1 MNIPLSKQGVKE
13 SDIEPIAEG
22 TVGYMGIGVEIDL
35 RTADKNDVIEILKKS
50 F

>member
-1 MNIPLSKQGVKE
+1 MLKQGIKK

-22 TVGYMGIGVEIDL
+22 TVGYMAIGVEIDL
-35 RTADKNDVIEILKKS
+35 RMADKNDVLKILKKS